1 MLRSKPV
8 PVVSSLGA
16 AIFGIVIALGAAL
29 LVIPIFPESE
39 DLVVGNIVKRDL
51 VSQYDISYVSDKL
64 TEAEEEKAAAAIE
77 PATLPLPSV
86 KETQLFKLNTLLAGI
101 SAVRQRSDL
110 TIEEKI
116 AALEDVPEIDNI
128 SDDTRLLLISL
139 DLKAYESLENLST
152 TAVKAIL
159 SIPVL
164 EEEIEEKVDSYIEAP
179 GRIPMFQNGYSVMQE
194 LIL

>member
-64 TEAEEEKAAAAIE
+64 TEAEEEKAAVNEHKSYLKKVLGDMVAKEHETLQNDMLNSLKPEE
-77 PATLPLPSV
+77 PKTDGEDEENKDKKLGDEILQPLPS
-86 KETQLFKLNTLLAGI
+86 FDFG
-101 SAVRQRSDL
+101 R
-110 TIEEKI
+110 I
-116 AALEDVPEIDNI
+116 AAQTAKQVI
-128 SDDTRLLLISL
+128 SF
-139 DLKAYESLENLST
+139 N
-152 TAVKAIL
+152 AV
-159 SIPVL
+159 
-164 EEEIEEKVDSYIEAP
+164 SYTHLTLPTNRE
-179 GRIPMFQNGYSVMQE
+179 V
-194 LIL
+194 

>member
-64 TEAEEEKAAAAIE
+64 TEAEEEKAAAAGLCGIAVE
-77 PATLPLPSV
+77 
-86 KETQLFKLNTLLAGI
+86 AG
-101 SAVRQRSDL
+101 R
-110 TIEEKI
+110 
-116 AALEDVPEIDNI
+116 ALVIDRKKVI
-128 SDDTRLLLISL
+128 
-139 DLKAYESLENLST
+139 SLENKHKLFLLGIT
-152 TAVKAIL
+152 
-159 SIPVL
+159 
-164 EEEIEEKVDSYIEAP
+164 
-179 GRIPMFQNGYSVMQE
+179 QNGP
-194 LIL
+194 